1 MLGPPHPHPA
11 GAPATASSARSAT
24 TRSRS
29 SRPTPT
35 RRSRSTRPPPA
46 SASRRTC
53 SRATSV
59 GGTRTRSASRSRS
72 RRACLVRPRSLP
84 HSLGRHLFSRAAAF
98 ADSLHPL
105 ATVQLQKAE
114 EPSADLLE
122 FDHVKDHLEP
132 FLRRSQAQSGV
143 VGAAGASSTGAS
155 ASAASAQLYKDIP
168 GFSSRYGGSGSL
180 FASTTSRA
188 RHGAHGGDA
197 STAPDELEPYKSLY
211 PARGGG
217 PGSEKEN
224 RRARAAS
231 DKGKGVDRD
240 AQMVQAMRGMSDMEH
255 VASLDKR
262 WMSGWNMPVLSR
274 CVRCP
279 ATTSSSSPSCTPR
292 RADALALPVLQRST
306 TAPHAPAGQA
316 LEALPRLRPHPHQA
330 RAEVVVDP
338 V

>member
-143 VGAAGASSTGAS
+143 VGAAGASSTGA
-155 ASAASAQLYKDIP
+155 
-168 GFSSRYGGSGSL
+168 
-180 FASTTSRA
+180 
-188 RHGAHGGDA
+188 
-197 STAPDELEPYKSLY
+197 PDELEPYKSLY